1 MKSKLNFAKVK
12 SIFPFIKM
20 ILGKYRIGIIGVHL
34 CDVLSLSKYS
44 SVVIFSF
51 LFCNEIKRPP
61 IESILLNSL
70 LVVPTA
76 GLERVGVVTSDFGTS
91 GKFAVINPD
100 AQLSVPTVANI
111 HSDAVARF
119 IDGKVFII
127 NRLNRDSVLILNPAN
142 GFLPEAEYSVGK
154 GNNPQDIVKV
164 NDNKAYITLYNSR
177 NLLVVNPY
185 SGAFIRNIDLGAYT
199 ETTSLGIAGP
209 DGIPEMSQMY
219 LEGSSLYIQ
228 LQRLDRNDP
237 SGIPTPNSDSLLLEL
252 NVNTD
257 SVVKTYIFKSRNPT
271 SRMQKITIGSES
283 FLAMCVPNRLGFISK
298 QDGGIIA
305 FSLTTKTFRNNF
317 LYAETDAGGDILGMQ
332 IKDENEGYASVLD
345 VSFNKSIQQFNPSTG
360 QRIKTILNFPA
371 SAGNIAGLLLTKSGR
386 LYMGDGSFS
395 TPGVVIFDTT
405 KADKPRLTQGNIDV
419 GLRPFDLVELQ

>member
-1 MKSKLNFAKVK
+1 MKSKLNFTKLKTLFA
-12 SIFPFIKM
+12 FIKN
-20 ILGKYRIGIIGVHL
+20 
-34 CDVLSLSKYS
+34 SLSNYIIRVYLCS

-257 SVVKTYIFKSRNPT
+257 SVVKTYIFKSRKSN
-271 SRMQKITIGSES
+271 ES
-283 FLAMCVPNRLGFISK
+283 NAKDYNWKR
-298 QDGGIIA
+298 
-305 FSLTTKTFRNNF
+305 
-317 LYAETDAGGDILGMQ
+317 ILSS
-332 IKDENEGYASVLD
+332 YVCA
-345 VSFNKSIQQFNPSTG
+345 
-360 QRIKTILNFPA
+360 
-371 SAGNIAGLLLTKSGR
+371 
-386 LYMGDGSFS
+386 
-395 TPGVVIFDTT
+395 
-405 KADKPRLTQGNIDV
+405 
-419 GLRPFDLVELQ
+419 

>member
-1 MKSKLNFAKVK
+1 MKSELNLRNLKSFFLFVRNILCNYTIHISL
-12 SIFPFIKM
+12 SIFLVFF
-20 ILGKYRIGIIGVHL
+20 
-34 CDVLSLSKYS
+34 SL
-44 SVVIFSF
+44 
-51 LFCNEIKRPP
+51 CNEIKRPP
-61 IESILLNSL
+61 LESILLNSL
-70 LVVPTA
+70 LVVPGA

-91 GKFAVINPD
+91 GKFTVINPD
-100 AQLSVPTVANI
+100 AQLAIPTVANI

-119 IDGKVFII
+119 IDGKIFII
-127 NRLNRDSVLILNPAN
+127 NRLNRDSILILNPTT
-142 GFLPEAEYSVGK
+142 GFIPEAEYSVGK
-154 GNNPQDIVKV
+154 GNNPQDIAKV

-185 SGAFIRNIDLGAYT
+185 SGAFIRNIDLGVYA

-219 LEGSSLYIQ
+219 LEGSSLFIQ

-257 SVVKTYIFKSRNPT
+257 TIVKTYVFKSRNPT
-271 SRMQKITIGSES
+271 SRIQKITLGGET
-283 FLAMCVPNRLGFISK
+283 FLAMCAPNRLGFISK

-317 LYAETDAGGDILGMQ
+317 LYSETDAGGDILGMQ

-345 VSFNKSIQQFNPSTG
+345 ASFNKSIQQFNPTTG

-371 SAGNIAGLLLTKSGR
+371 SAGNISGLLLTKSGR

-395 TPGVVIFDTT
+395 NPGVVIFDTT
-405 KADKPRLTQGNIDV
+405 KADKPRLTQTNIDV

>member
-1 MKSKLNFAKVK
+1 
-12 SIFPFIKM
+12 
-20 ILGKYRIGIIGVHL
+20 
-34 CDVLSLSKYS
+34 
-44 SVVIFSF
+44 
-51 LFCNEIKRPP
+51 
-61 IESILLNSL
+61 
-70 LVVPTA
+70 
-76 GLERVGVVTSDFGTS
+76 
-91 GKFAVINPD
+91 
-100 AQLSVPTVANI
+100 VANI

>member
-12 SIFPFIKM
+12 SILPFIKM

-185 SGAFIRNIDLGAYT
+185 SGAFIR
-199 ETTSLGIAGP
+199 
-209 DGIPEMSQMY
+209 
-219 LEGSSLYIQ
+219 
-228 LQRLDRNDP
+228 
-237 SGIPTPNSDSLLLEL
+237 
-252 NVNTD
+252 
-257 SVVKTYIFKSRNPT
+257 
-271 SRMQKITIGSES
+271 
-283 FLAMCVPNRLGFISK
+283 
-298 QDGGIIA
+298 
-305 FSLTTKTFRNNF
+305 
-317 LYAETDAGGDILGMQ
+317 
-332 IKDENEGYASVLD
+332 
-345 VSFNKSIQQFNPSTG
+345 
-360 QRIKTILNFPA
+360 
-371 SAGNIAGLLLTKSGR
+371 
-386 LYMGDGSFS
+386 
-395 TPGVVIFDTT
+395 
-405 KADKPRLTQGNIDV
+405 
-419 GLRPFDLVELQ
+419 

>member
-1 MKSKLNFAKVK
+1 MKSELNLRNLKSFFLFVRNILCNYTIHISL
-12 SIFPFIKM
+12 SIFLVFF
-20 ILGKYRIGIIGVHL
+20 
-34 CDVLSLSKYS
+34 SL
-44 SVVIFSF
+44 
-51 LFCNEIKRPP
+51 CNEIKRPP
-61 IESILLNSL
+61 LESILLNSL
-70 LVVPTA
+70 LVVPGA

-91 GKFAVINPD
+91 GKFTVINPD
-100 AQLSVPTVANI
+100 AQLAIPTVANI

-119 IDGKVFII
+119 IDGKIFII
-127 NRLNRDSVLILNPAN
+127 NRLNRDSILILNPTT
-142 GFLPEAEYSVGK
+142 GFIPEAEYSVGK
-154 GNNPQDIVKV
+154 GNNPQDIAKV

-185 SGAFIRNIDLGAYT
+185 SGAFIRNIDLGVYA

-219 LEGSSLYIQ
+219 LEGSSLFIQ

-257 SVVKTYIFKSRNPT
+257 TIVKTYVFKSRNPT
-271 SRMQKITIGSES
+271 SRIQKITLGGET
-283 FLAMCVPNRLGFISK
+283 FLAMCAPNRLGFISK

-345 VSFNKSIQQFNPSTG
+345 ASFNKSIQQFNPTTG

-371 SAGNIAGLLLTKSGR
+371 SAGNISGLLLTKSGR

-395 TPGVVIFDTT
+395 NPGVVIFDTT
-405 KADKPRLTQGNIDV
+405 KADKPRLTQTNIDV

>member
-12 SIFPFIKM
+12 SILPFIKM

-127 NRLNRDSVLILNPAN
+127 NRLNR
-142 GFLPEAEYSVGK
+142 
-154 GNNPQDIVKV
+154 NNPQDIVKV

-332 IKDENEGYASVLD
+332 IKDENEGYASVLG